1 MLLGTALLSLITAAS
16 ALPSG
21 SGVLQKC
28 TPRGVTFFNNKV
40 IFTPPTNYT
49 DPRVLYA
56 RTVELSDGTLLA
68 TWENYSPEPPS
79 VYFPI
84 YQSKDSGVSWRQ
96 ISKITDQV
104 NNWGLRYQPFLYE
117 LPRPFGGFPAGTV
130 LAAGNSIPTD
140 LSLTKIDVYASVDGG
155 LTWKFVSSVA
165 SGGRAVPNNGEMPV
179 WEPFI
184 MLYENEII
192 VYYSDQRDPAH
203 GQKLVHQASR
213 DLKNWDAPV
222 DDVSY
227 ATYTARP
234 GMTTVVQLP
243 NGKYIMTYEYGGGP
257 GFSGYSFPVYYRIA
271 DDPRQFN
278 RSVGQPIQVGSLK
291 PQGSPYV
298 TWSSVGGKDG
308 SILVSS
314 GTNQQVFVNRALGDV
329 SKWEA
334 YNVAQPVAY
343 TRHLRVLK
351 GDPAALLIAGAGH
364 LPPSTTNNVSLSV
377 VDLKA
382 LLKV

>member
-1 MLLGTALLSLITAAS
+1 MLFRTAFLALIAAVS
-16 ALPSG
+16 AAPSV
-21 SGVLQKC
+21 SSR
-28 TPRGVTFFNNKV
+28 PYNPHSITFFNNKV

-68 TWENYSPEPPS
+68 TWENYSPEPPA

-117 LPRPFGGFPAGTV
+117 LPRPVGGFPAGTV

-140 LSLTKIDVYASVDGG
+140 LSQTKIDVYASTDGG

-165 SGGRAVPNNGEMPV
+165 SGGRAVPNNGETPV
-179 WEPFI
+179 WEPFV
-184 MLYENEII
+184 MMYKDEII

-203 GQKLVHQASR
+203 GQKLVHQTSK

-234 GMTTVVQLP
+234 GMTTVAQLP

-257 GFSGYSFPVYYRIA
+257 GFSAYSFPVYYRIA

-278 RSVGQPIQVGSLK
+278 NSVGQPIQVGSLK
-291 PQGSPYV
+291 PQSSPYV
-298 TWSSVGGKDG
+298 TWSSVGGRDG
-308 SILVSS
+308 SIIVSS

-329 SKWEA
+329 NKWEA
-334 YNVAQPVAY
+334 FNVEQPVAY
-343 TRHLRVLK
+343 TRHLRVLR
-351 GDPAALLIAGAGH
+351 GDPAALLIMGAGH

>member
-1 MLLGTALLSLITAAS
+1 MLLHTAFLLLITAAS

-21 SGVLQKC
+21 SGSL
-28 TPRGVTFFNNKV
+28 PRFPPHGITFFNNKI
-40 IFTPPTNYT
+40 IFTPPANYT

-56 RTVELSDGTLLA
+56 RTVELFDGTLLA
-68 TWENYSPEPPS
+68 TWENYSPEPPP

-84 YQSKDSGVSWRQ
+84 FQSKDSGVSWRE

-140 LSLTKIDVYASVDGG
+140 LSRTKIDVYASLNGG

-165 SGGRAVPNNGEMPV
+165 SGGEAIPDNGDTPV

-184 MLYENEII
+184 MLYEDEII
-192 VYYSDQRDPAH
+192 VYYSDQRDPLH
-203 GQKLVHQASR
+203 GQKLVHQTSK
-213 DLKNWDAPV
+213 DLRNWDPPV

-234 GMTTVVQLP
+234 GMTTVAHLP

-257 GFSGYSFPVYYRIA
+257 GFSTYSFPVYYRIA

-278 RSVGQPIQVGSLK
+278 KSVGQPIQVGSLQ
-291 PQGSPYV
+291 PQSSPYV

-308 SILVSS
+308 SILVSC
-314 GTNQQVFVNRALGDV
+314 GTLQQIFVNRALGDV
-329 SKWEA
+329 NKWEA
-334 YNVAQPVAY
+334 YDVAQPVAY
-343 TRHLRVLK
+343 TRHLRVFRE
-351 GDPAALLIAGAGH
+351 DPGALLIAGAGH